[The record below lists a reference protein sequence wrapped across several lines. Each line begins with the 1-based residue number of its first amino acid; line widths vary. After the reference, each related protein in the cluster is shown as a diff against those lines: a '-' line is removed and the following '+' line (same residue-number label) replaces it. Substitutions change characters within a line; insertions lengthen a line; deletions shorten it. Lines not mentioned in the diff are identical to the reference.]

1 MVSSWLKRSFKAIV
15 NYMGNPGLLL
25 ARMFLSLPVIR
36 DISDPPSQYEIYE
49 LKNVWIFSH
58 STESH

>member
-49 LKNVWIFSH
+49 LKNV
-58 STESH
+58 